1 MSRCIHMRFILQ
13 ASITSMDYALIN
25 ALALHIVCIFRS
37 RHQPV
42 YVCALFLA
50 GISHFWC
57 RVLALVFLRICCM
70 FILPWN
76 HILSMLSID
85 IASNTYDIS
94 FAMNE
99 SCIAYVICR
108 SHVSMKYRSRIN
120 HVARICIVLTIM

>member
-1 MSRCIHMRFILQ
+1 MSRCIHMTFILQ
-13 ASITSMDYALIN
+13 ASITSIDYALIN
-25 ALALHIVCIFRS
+25 ALTLHIVCIFRS

-70 FILPWN
+70 FSLLCKDF
-76 HILSMLSID
+76 LSMLSTG
-85 IASNTYDIS
+85 IAANMYDIS
-94 FAMNE
+94 CAMNE

-108 SHVSMKYRSRIN
+108 SHVTMKYRSRIY
-120 HVARICIVLTIM
+120 HVARI